1 MIDQGSS
8 LAISC
13 GCDQIPD
20 EAFDILVPF
29 VMVETVHQDGSA
41 NGFHILLSE
50 LTFVASMRKDVCPS
64 APAVKQIACIQ
75 MVPLTTD
82 LKLYLNSQVPVLGRS
97 GSKLLI
103 VYIR

>member
-8 LAISC
+8 LAISR

-29 VMVETVHQDGSA
+29 VVVETVHQDGSA
-41 NGFHILLSE
+41 NGFYILLCE
-50 LTFVASMRKDVCPS
+50 LTFVASVGKDVCPS
-64 APAVKQIACIQ
+64 APAVKQIACMQ

-82 LKLYLNSQVPVLGRS
+82 LKLYLNSQVSVLGYY
-97 GSKLLI
+97 GSKL
-103 VYIR
+103 VMFYIR

>member
-8 LAISC
+8 LAISR

-29 VMVETVHQDGSA
+29 IMVETVHQDGSA
-41 NGFHILLSE
+41 NGFYILLRE
-50 LTFVASMRKDVCPS
+50 LTFVASVGKDVCPP
-64 APAVKQIACIQ
+64 APTVKQIACMR

-82 LKLYLNSQVPVLGRS
+82 LKLYLNSQVPVLGYS
-97 GSKLLI
+97 GQNCN
-103 VYIR
+103 VFY